1 MAVSMA
7 GSGAMFLPPPLH
19 ELESEVMEE
28 VWGQGCV
35 TVRAIFEALNA
46 RNGKQRAYT
55 TIMTIMQRLDEKGLL
70 CRCRQGKTDVYE
82 ACLTRDEYLQ
92 ARAEAEVAALVEQ
105 YGDAAL
111 VHFARRIDQLDPE
124 RRQQL
129 NELAH
134 RG

>member
-1 MAVSMA
+1 MA
-7 GSGAMFLPPPLH
+7 GSDPIFIPPALH

-28 VWGQGCV
+28 VWAQGCV
-35 TVRAIFEALNA
+35 TVRAIFEVLNA
-46 RNGKQRAYT
+46 RNDKQRAYT

-70 CRCRQGKTDVYE
+70 CRCRQGKSDVYE
-82 ACLTRDEYLQ
+82 ACMTREEYLQ
-92 ARAEAEVAALVEQ
+92 ARAAAEVGAVVEQ

-111 VHFARRIDQLDPE
+111 VHFARRMASLDPQ

>member
-1 MAVSMA
+1 
-7 GSGAMFLPPPLH
+7 MFIPPVLH

-35 TVRAIFEALNA
+35 TVRVIFEALNA
-46 RNGKQRAYT
+46 CNDKQRAYT
-55 TIMTIMQRLDEKGLL
+55 TIMTVMQRLDEKGLL
-70 CRCRQGKTDVYE
+70 CRCRQGKSDVYE
-82 ACLTRDEYLQ
+82 ACMTRDEYLH
-92 ARAEAEVAALVEQ
+92 ARAAAEVGAVVEQ

-111 VHFARRIDQLDPE
+111 VHFARRIASLDPQ

>member
-1 MAVSMA
+1 
-7 GSGAMFLPPPLH
+7 MFIPPALH

-28 VWGQGCV
+28 VWDQGCV

-46 RNGKQRAYT
+46 RNDKQRAYT

-82 ACLTRDEYLQ
+82 TCITREDYLQ
-92 ARAEAEVAALVEQ
+92 ARAEAEVGALVEQ

-111 VHFARRIDQLDPE
+111 VHFARRMDQLDPE

-129 NELAH
+129 NDLAH
-134 RG
+134 RA

>member
-1 MAVSMA
+1 MAASDQL
-7 GSGAMFLPPPLH
+7 FIPPVLH

-35 TVRAIFEALNA
+35 TVRAIFAALNE
-46 RNGKQRAYT
+46 RNDKQRAYT

-82 ACLTRDEYLQ
+82 ACMSREEYLQ
-92 ARAEAEVAALVEQ
+92 ARAEAEVGALVEQ

-111 VHFARRIDQLDPE
+111 VHFARRMASLDPQ

>member
-1 MAVSMA
+1 MAS
-7 GSGAMFLPPPLH
+7 SHQTFIPPALH

-35 TVRAIFEALNA
+35 TVRAIFAALNA
-46 RNGKQRAYT
+46 RNDKQRAYT
-55 TIMTIMQRLDEKGLL
+55 TIMTIMQRLDKKGLL

-82 ACLTRDEYLQ
+82 ACMTREEYLR
-92 ARAEAEVAALVEQ
+92 ARAEAEVGALVEQ

-111 VHFARRIDQLDPE
+111 VHFARRMASLDPQ

-129 NELAH
+129 SELAH